1 MTKNNPA
8 VGQAGLA
15 LEAVAPHSTS
25 FRTLAPLHR
34 PVMLAMLVLTVLTAI
49 MHFSSYVDYV
59 GADNDDVMRLVQVR
73 DLLSGQGWF
82 DLTQTR
88 LGLEGGT
95 LMHWSRLIDLPIA
108 SLVFVFSMVMDPVMA
123 EATALFVWPL
133 ITVVPI
139 FYALALAGQ
148 TLSGASG
155 RVIALLLAF
164 LFVLSVNRFQ
174 PGSIDHHNVQLG
186 LVAVIAACLIMPGRP
201 ALAHGV
207 AGFAA
212 ALAVAIG
219 AETTPHIAVIALIV
233 ALQWLW
239 LGEPVRAAALAF
251 SLSMAST
258 LTAVFF
264 ATVPQTQYGLVAC
277 DALSTGFYALGVVG
291 AGAFFL
297 AAAATSHQ
305 SLAFRFAALG
315 LAGAATL
322 GMTLLIAPQC
332 LGNPLAGLDPLLKS
346 MWLDNVTEA
355 QSFMAQL
362 RAEPWTIG
370 GFYAVPV
377 LAMGLCVWNI
387 RKRHQVHAHGVL
399 LVLLLVSWA
408 IALVQV
414 RGSVFANLLSA
425 IPMAALI
432 ADLRARA
439 NADPKNLRKGL
450 AFAGVSF
457 VAVPFIWAFAGALA
471 LMGVDKVMGKEVEG
485 LPTRSE
491 NKCADAAAM
500 APLAQE
506 RTGVVSSP
514 SNLGA
519 HILRFTSH
527 RALSAPYHR
536 NQGGMLTELYA
547 AMARPKDAVKFLRGA
562 GVTVLAY
569 CLSDPQTR
577 TVMAA
582 APDGLYA
589 ELAKGNVPDWLEP
602 VPGTGS
608 APLQLY
614 RVLP

>member
-1 MTKNNPA
+1 MSKSNPA
-8 VGQAGLA
+8 MSQAGPA
-15 LEAVAPHSTS
+15 LEAFAPSSGS
-25 FRTLAPLHR
+25 FGILAPLHR
-34 PVMLAMLVLTVLTAI
+34 PVLVAIAVLTMLTAV

-59 GADNDDVMRLVQVR
+59 GADNDDVLRLVQVR
-73 DLLSGQGWF
+73 DLLAGKGWF
-82 DLTQTR
+82 DLTQLR

-108 SLVFVFSMVMDPVMA
+108 SLIYVFSLVMNPVMA

-133 ITVVPI
+133 ITVLPV

-148 TLSGASG
+148 TLAGASG
-155 RVIALLLAF
+155 RLIALLLGF
-164 LFVLSVNRFQ
+164 LFVLSINRFQ

-186 LVAVIAACLIMPGRP
+186 LIAVITACLILPGRP
-201 ALAHGV
+201 ATAHGV

-212 ALAVAIG
+212 AIAIAIG

-239 LGEPVRAAALAF
+239 LGEPVRAAALSF
-251 SLSMAST
+251 SLAMAST

-264 ATVPQTQYGLVAC
+264 ATVPPAQYGLVAC

-291 AGAFFL
+291 AGTFFL
-297 AAAATSHQ
+297 AAASTSQQ
-305 SLAFRFAALG
+305 SFTVRFAAIG
-315 LAGAATL
+315 LAGVATL
-322 GMTLLIAPQC
+322 GLTLLIAPQC
-332 LGNPLAGLDPLLKS
+332 LGNPLADLDPLLKS

-355 QSFMAQL
+355 QSVLAQA
-362 RAEPWTIG
+362 RSEPWTIG

-377 LAMGLCVWNI
+377 LAMALCLWRI
-387 RKRHQVHAHGVL
+387 RERRQVQAYGVL
-399 LVLLLVSWA
+399 FVLILVSWA

-414 RGSVFANLLSA
+414 RGAVFSNLLSA

-439 NADPKNLRKGL
+439 NADPKNLRNGL
-450 AFAGVSF
+450 AFAGMSF
-457 VAVPFIWAFAGALA
+457 VAVPFIWAFVGALA
-471 LMGVDKVMGKEVEG
+471 SMGVDKATGKEVEG
-485 LPTRSE
+485 LPTKSQ
-491 NKCADAAAM
+491 NSCTDAAAM

-506 RTGVVSSP
+506 PKGVVSGP

-547 AMARPKDAVKFLRGA
+547 AMAKPKDAVKFLRGA
-562 GVTVLAY
+562 DVTILAF
-569 CLSDPQTR
+569 CSSDPQTR
-577 TVMAA
+577 NVVRA
-582 APDGLYA
+582 APEGLYA
-589 ELAKGNVPDWLEP
+589 ELAKGNLPDWLEP
-602 VPGTGS
+602 VPETRS